1 MNIVGIFCSSAVK
14 QNMNSL
20 CCGKLSLLF
29 RYTSISPL
37 YYCANY
43 HHCCFQGRNH
53 TMYKVAA
60 KHVNMCISE
69 QVVVSATEATTP
81 TGGCG
86 APPTEHGGSIPPTE
100 HVGGGLPPPLTT
112 GRDRMDRNTHHT

>member
-1 MNIVGIFCSSAVK
+1 
-14 QNMNSL
+14 
-20 CCGKLSLLF
+20 
-29 RYTSISPL
+29 
-37 YYCANY
+37 
-43 HHCCFQGRNH
+43 
-53 TMYKVAA
+53 MYKVAA